1 MQGKLSRFFIGKIP
15 RFRKRTRRQNDAD
28 RGRLSMQ
35 YLAPLKCGFEAGLV
49 VVRPD
54 NDMTT
59 AKRTCICL
67 SYSVGASAPGKG
79 SVFWKESE
87 RRVRSL
93 FSFHEKNGGVG
104 LFGKRRQPVERAR
117 LRKSFPHPAVLSG
130 GIAPVAERQND
141 FASGRFEAH
150 GVGKRSVFGIG
161 ISPEL

>member
-1 MQGKLSRFFIGKIP
+1 
-15 RFRKRTRRQNDAD
+15 
-28 RGRLSMQ
+28 MQ
-35 YLAPLKCGFEAGLV
+35 YLAPFKSGFEAGFV

-54 NDMTT
+54 NDVAT
-59 AKRTCICL
+59 AKRRGV
-67 SYSVGASAPGKG
+67 SFSHSVGASAPGDG
-79 SVFWKESE
+79 RVFREEGK

-93 FSFHEKNGGVG
+93 FSFHQKNGCVG
-104 LFGKRRQPVERAR
+104 LFDKRRQSVERAR
-117 LRKSFPHPAVLSG
+117 LRKSFPHPAVLTG